1 MYQSNNAYI
10 FFLLQLSQAFGIVIF
25 VYLLIWHIMLYG
37 YIAFFSNDLESLK
50 KTIIH
55 YLLIQHSIDF
65 LQINELNIYE
75 RRHLF
80 DVKLLFRSLSHLFL
94 YITSYNAVFFIIA
107 KQYEKRI
114 TIKWRWVSYLGLLPL
129 IIISSLILAFGFSP
143 IFNDLHSFF
152 FPPNSWIFPKDS
164 TLIQLFPLN
173 YFLQFA
179 LIYLLFLLTTF
190 LLCFWWGKKKSR

>member
-10 FFLLQLSQAFGIVIF
+10 FFLLQLLQAFGIVIF

-37 YIAFFSNDLESLK
+37 YTIFFSNDLESLK

-55 YLLIQHSIDF
+55 YLLTQHSLDF

-80 DVKLLFRSLSHLFL
+80 DVKLLFQSLSHLFL
-94 YITSYNAVFFIIA
+94 YIIGYNAVFFIIA
-107 KQYEKRI
+107 KQYEKKI

-129 IIISSLILAFGFSP
+129 IIISSLILVFGFSP
-143 IFNDLHSFF
+143 IFNDLHSLF
-152 FPPNSWIFPKDS
+152 FPPNSWIFPKNS
-164 TLIQLFPLN
+164 TLIQLFPLD

-190 LLCFWWGKKKSR
+190 LLCFWWGKKKSH

>member
-55 YLLIQHSIDF
+55 YLLTQHSIDF

-179 LIYLLFLLTTF
+179 LIYLLLLLTTF

>member
-10 FFLLQLSQAFGIVIF
+10 FFLLQLFQAFGIVIF

-94 YITSYNAVFFIIA
+94 YITSYNVVFFIIA